1 MNLSAEQ
8 FAEIIHSLSAPSA
21 TGGPEKRRAPRVMHR
36 CRASIFVGKDPMS
49 GARVSVIVRDL
60 SSRGVCI
67 LYSAE
72 LPRGTEFVLQLDR
85 AGGVPIH
92 ILSTVAHCRRHDKG
106 LYAIG
111 AEFTCL
117 LNAAAPPPDRRSAAK
132 DLKRIRQ
139 SVLG

>member
-8 FAEIIHSLSAPSA
+8 FADIINSLSAPSA
-21 TGGPEKRRAPRVMHR
+21 TGGPEKRRAPRVIHR
-36 CRASIFVGKDPMS
+36 CRASIFVGKDPLG
-49 GARVSVIVRDL
+49 GARTAVVVRDL

-85 AGGVPIH
+85 AGGVPVH
-92 ILSTVAHCRRHDKG
+92 ILATVAHCRRHDKG

-117 LNAAAPPPDRRSAAK
+117 LNAAPPPDRRSAAT
-132 DLKRIRQ
+132 DVKRIRQ